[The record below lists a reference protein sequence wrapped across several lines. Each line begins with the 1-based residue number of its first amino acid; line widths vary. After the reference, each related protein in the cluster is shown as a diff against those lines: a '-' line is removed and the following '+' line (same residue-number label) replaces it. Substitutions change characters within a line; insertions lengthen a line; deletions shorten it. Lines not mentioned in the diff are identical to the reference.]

1 MSYGYDCVFEI
12 CTILYTFVDFQV
24 IWEVIGPYPGQE
36 MNDISPTGGV
46 LILQNG
52 QR

>member
-1 MSYGYDCVFEI
+1 MSYGAFRGMHDNLHI
-12 CTILYTFVDFQV
+12 NFVGFQV

-36 MNDISPTGGV
+36 MTDISPTGGV
-46 LILQNG
+46 LVFQNG